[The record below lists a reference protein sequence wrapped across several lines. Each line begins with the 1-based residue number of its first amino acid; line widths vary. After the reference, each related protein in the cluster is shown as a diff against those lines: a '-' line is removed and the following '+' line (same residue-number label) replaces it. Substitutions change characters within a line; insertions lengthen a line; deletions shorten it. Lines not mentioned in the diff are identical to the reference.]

1 MIVKDLIEALKTY
14 DQNAVVVVNDIGV
27 DDETESNAF
36 EAVDVVEGFHD
47 GETGNF
53 YDINTVNPDEEEV
66 FGENAVAIM
75 FERVE

>member
-14 DQNAVVVVNDIGV
+14 DQNAIVVLNDIGV
-27 DDETESNAF
+27 DDETEPNAY
-36 EAVDVVEGFHD
+36 EAVDTVEGFYD
-47 GETGNF
+47 GETSNF

-66 FGENAVAIM
+66 FGDNAVAIM